1 MNIYLGQLYGHAR
14 LDWNHTSRRFSLC
27 LQVNL
32 FMRPL
37 ICFPVSP
44 KSMAICGRCWN
55 SMTWNFREK
64 SHGILVVNL
73 VGN

>member
-1 MNIYLGQLYGHAR
+1 MDMLDSIGIIHLGV
-14 LDWNHTSRRFSLC
+14 SS

-37 ICFPVSP
+37 ICSPVSP